1 MIYGCAW
8 YPEHWPESR
17 WAQDLKLMREAHMN
31 MVRIA
36 EFAWS
41 SIEPEE
47 GRYELD
53 WIGRAIEAAAAQGFA
68 VVLGTPSAA
77 PPAWLTERYPD
88 VLAVGPSGIRRKPGS
103 RCEYAPA
110 SATYRRLGAAVA
122 TAMAA
127 RFGNHPSVIGW
138 QVDNE
143 YKSVSHDDDT
153 RAQFQQWLA
162 RKYGSLAELNR
173 RWCTVYWSQE
183 FSAWTQIPLPV
194 RTADTFPDEHYHPA
208 LQLEWKRFQGYLY
221 RNFQAAQID
230 AIRAHADAR
239 QWVTH
244 NFMGF
249 FDLFDHYEVAADLD
263 FVSWDSYV
271 PLSRPDPFSNGASH
285 DLMRGLKRR
294 NFWLME
300 TQPGF
305 VNWRPANNTL
315 DPGEV
320 RTLAWHAIGH
330 GADAVAY
337 WQWRS
342 ALNSQEQYHGTIL
355 AADGTPRPIYG
366 ELAALGAEL
375 EKIAPV
381 LEGSNPRAS
390 IGLLHSYDSRW
401 ALDIQ
406 RHNQA
411 FDPLLQM
418 VEWYRPLR
426 ELGHDVEI
434 VHPSAALDAFGLIV
448 APSLHVVEPS
458 MVDALRDFVARGGHL
473 VLGPRTGVKDIDN
486 ALFPMRG
493 PGPLGELSPA
503 RVEEFYVLDETI
515 AIHGSMENGPM
526 HNGPMDSGPTGSGA
540 TIRGRARIWA
550 DWLEPVSAGAEVLLR
565 YAQPGAWVDGKA
577 AAVTHT
583 LGKGRVTL
591 LGTWLDHA
599 TLLSLMR
606 TIVGWSGVKATS
618 PCGEPPMG
626 VEICRRVKGTD
637 EVWIVI
643 NHGRQPHTL
652 RFDEPMRD
660 LLGGAKGAALEIG
673 ALAVLVLQAQQ
684 SGQ

>member
-17 WAQDLKLMREAHMN
+17 WAEDLKLMRAARMN

-53 WIGRAIEAAAAQGFA
+53 WIERAIEAAAAQGFA

-122 TAMAA
+122 NAMAE
-127 RFGNHPSVIGW
+127 RFGGHPSVIGW

-221 RNFQAAQID
+221 RTFQAAQIA
-230 AIRAHADAR
+230 AIRAHAGTR
-239 QWVTH
+239 QWITH

-271 PLSRPDPFSNGASH
+271 PLARPDPFANGASH

-305 VNWRPANNTL
+305 VNWRPANSTL

-320 RTLAWHAIGH
+320 RTLAWHAVGH

-355 AADGTPRPIYG
+355 GADGTPRPIYG
-366 ELAALGAEL
+366 ELAALGAEFERL
-375 EKIAPV
+375 APV
-381 LEGSNPRAS
+381 LEGTCPQPS

-411 FDPLLQM
+411 FDPVQQM

-434 VHPSAALDAFGLIV
+434 VHPSAALDAFQLVV
-448 APSLHVVEPS
+448 APSLHIVEPS
-458 MVDALRDFVARGGHL
+458 MVDALRDFVIHGGHL

-493 PGPLGELSPA
+493 PGPLSELAPA

-515 AIHGSMENGPM
+515 AIQGSAG
-526 HNGPMDSGPTGSGA
+526 T
-540 TIRGRARIWA
+540 GRARIWA
-550 DWLEPVSAGAEVLLR
+550 DWLEPVNADAEVLLR
-565 YAQPGAWVDGKA
+565 YSQAGAWVDGKA

-599 TLLSLMR
+599 TMLSLMR
-606 TIVGWSGVKATS
+606 TITGWSGLTS
-618 PCGEPPMG
+618 PLGELPIG
-626 VEICRRVKGTD
+626 VEVCRRVKDAMRDATT
-637 EVWIVI
+637 EVWITI
-643 NHGRQPHTL
+643 NHGREPHVLQFDQP
-652 RFDEPMRD
+652 MKD
-660 LLGGAKGAALEIG
+660 LLGGAEGTALDIQ
-673 ALAVLVLQAQQ
+673 ALSVLVLQRVAV
-684 SGQ
+684 

>member
-8 YPEHWPESR
+8 YPEHWPEAR
-17 WAQDLKLMREAHMN
+17 WAEDLRLMREARMN

-47 GRYELD
+47 GRYSLD
-53 WIGRAIEAAAAQGFA
+53 WIERAIEAAAAQGFA
-68 VVLGTPSAA
+68 VVLGTPTAA
-77 PPAWLTERYPD
+77 PPAWLTQRYPE

-103 RCEYAPA
+103 RCEYAPGNE
-110 SATYRRLGAAVA
+110 TYRRLGQAVA
-122 TAMAA
+122 KAMAE
-127 RFGNHPSVIGW
+127 RFGKHPAVIGW
-138 QVDNE
+138 QIDNE
-143 YKSVSHDDDT
+143 YKSLSHDDDT

-162 RKYGSLAELNR
+162 RKYDSLAELNR
-173 RWCTVYWSQE
+173 RWCTIYWSQT
-183 FSAWTQIPLPV
+183 FTAWTQIPLPV

-208 LQLEWKRFQGYLY
+208 LQLDWKRFQGYLY
-221 RNFQAAQID
+221 STFQAGQI
-230 AIRAHADAR
+230 AEIRAHADAR

-271 PLSRPDPFSNGASH
+271 PTSRPDPFANGASH

-342 ALNSQEQYHGTIL
+342 ALNSQEQYHGTVL
-355 AADGTPRPIYG
+355 AADGTPRPVYG

-375 EKIAPV
+375 EALAPV
-381 LEGSNPRAS
+381 LAGTGPRPAV
-390 IGLLHSYDSRW
+390 GLLHSYDSRW

-406 RHNQA
+406 RHHHA
-411 FDPLLQM
+411 FDPQLQI

-434 VHPSAALDAFGLIV
+434 VHPSASLEAFELVV
-448 APSLHVVEPS
+448 APSLHLIEPAMVES
-458 MVDALRDFVARGGHL
+458 LCQFVERGGHL
-473 VLGPRTGVKDIDN
+473 VLGPRTGVKDVDN
-486 ALFPMRG
+486 ALYPMRG
-493 PGPLGELSPA
+493 PGPLSVLSPA
-503 RVEEFYVLDETI
+503 RVEEFYVLDETV
-515 AIHGSMENGPM
+515 AIKGSI
-526 HNGPMDSGPTGSGA
+526 GA
-540 TIRGRARIWA
+540 GRARIWA
-550 DWLEPVSAGAEVLLR
+550 DWLEPTGPAAEVLLR
-565 YAQPGAWVDGKA
+565 YAHEGAWFDGKA

-583 LGKGRVTL
+583 VGKGRVTL
-591 LGTWLDHA
+591 LGTWLDQTTMRA
-599 TLLSLMR
+599 LMR
-606 TIVGWSGVKATS
+606 KVVDWAGLTS
-618 PCGEPPMG
+618 LTGELPEG
-626 VEICRRVKGTD
+626 IEVCRRACGVSNVSDTASNLGIRPQTPSAD
-637 EVWIVI
+637 DLWIVI
-643 NHGRQPHTL
+643 NHGRAPQTL
-652 RFDEPMRD
+652 HFARPMAD
-660 LLGGAKGAALEIG
+660 LIAGQRGASLDINGLS
-673 ALAVLVLQAQQ
+673 VLVLKHAPTE
-684 SGQ
+684 

>member
-17 WAQDLKLMREAHMN
+17 WAEDLRLMRDARMN

-53 WIGRAIEAAAAQGFA
+53 WIERAIDAAAAQGFD
-68 VVLGTPSAA
+68 VVLGTPTAA
-77 PPAWLTERYPD
+77 PPAWLTERYPE
-88 VLAVGPSGIRRKPGS
+88 VLAVDPSGIRRKPGS
-103 RCEYAPA
+103 RCEYAPGNPI
-110 SATYRRLGAAVA
+110 YKRLGAAVA
-122 TAMAA
+122 RAMAK
-127 RFGNHPSVIGW
+127 RFGKHPSVIGW

-143 YKSVSHDDDT
+143 YKSISHDDDT
-153 RAQFQQWLA
+153 RVQFQQWLA

-173 RWCTVYWSQE
+173 RWCTVYWSQT
-183 FSAWTQIPLPV
+183 FTAWTQIPLPA
-194 RTADTFPDEHYHPA
+194 RTTAVFPDEHYHPG

-221 RNFQAAQID
+221 REFQAAQI
-230 AIRAHADAR
+230 AEIRAHAAPQ

-271 PLSRPDPFSNGASH
+271 PTARPDPFANGASH

-305 VNWRPANNTL
+305 VNWRQANSTL
-315 DPGEV
+315 DPGEM

-330 GADAVAY
+330 GADAIAY

-342 ALNSQEQYHGTIL
+342 ALNGQEQYHGTIL
-355 AADGTPRPIYG
+355 APDGTPRPIFG
-366 ELAALGAEL
+366 ELVALGKEL
-375 EKIAPV
+375 EKLAPV
-381 LEGSNPRAS
+381 LEGTGPRPEV
-390 IGLLHSYDSRW
+390 GLLHSYDCRW
-401 ALDIQ
+401 AIDIQ

-434 VHPSAALDAFGLIV
+434 VHPSASLDNFKLVV
-448 APSLHVVEPS
+448 APSLHLVEPA
-458 MVDALRDFVARGGHL
+458 MVDSLMAFVRGGGHL
-473 VLGPRTGVKDIDN
+473 VLGPRTGVKDVDN

-493 PGPLGELSPA
+493 PGPLTEVSPA
-503 RVEEFYVLDETI
+503 RVEEFYVLEETV
-515 AIHGSMENGPM
+515 AVEGSI
-526 HNGPMDSGPTGSGA
+526 GA
-540 TIRGRARIWA
+540 GHARIWA
-550 DWLEPVSAGAEVLLR
+550 EWLEPTDPQAQILMR
-565 YAQPGAWVDGKA
+565 YVHPGSWFDGKA

-583 LGKGRVTL
+583 IGKGRVTL

-599 TLLSLMR
+599 TMLSLMR
-606 TIVGWSGVKATS
+606 LATGWA
-618 PCGEPPMG
+618 ELAPPFRELPQG
-626 VEICRRVKGTD
+626 VELCRRVRTATD
-637 EVWIVI
+637 RPAETDKPDALWIVV
-643 NHGRQPHTL
+643 NHGRESHTL
-652 RFDEPMRD
+652 QLDTPMTD
-660 LLGGAKGAALEIG
+660 LLGGAQGSELDIG
-673 ALAVLVLQAQQ
+673 ALSVLVLTGSAPAKT
-684 SGQ
+684 GHEATLKL